1 MVKSGALVMGVV
13 MASVSAATYYVLE
26 MLPPGTIPP
35 PLGRI
40 VVAEAATATP
50 AAPVP
55 VAAAAP
61 VEPTQAAPEPAAAVE
76 PAVTEQDLA
85 EEPPP
90 PAAEPVV
97 DEPDTAPAAAAP
109 APAAVEPPA
118 QKPAPKLAE
127 KPAAE
132 PAPAEAAAPAPAPA
146 PVRKAESEPIKP
158 WWPDPA
164 TLPDTQLKLVSATQV
179 KGQPAI
185 ALLFAT
191 PINLESLKAQ
201 ARVATSAGTMAAG
214 EWEAG
219 KTPRLAV
226 FRSVDPGRYTVI
238 LRPQLADAEGRTLGT
253 LLRGPVEIKGP

>member
-13 MASVSAATYYVLE
+13 MGAVAAATYYGLE

-35 PLGRI
+35 PIGRI
-40 VVAEAATATP
+40 VTEPAAPATEPAPAVAAAP
-50 AAPVP
+50 AAPVET
-55 VAAAAP
+55 AP
-61 VEPTQAAPEPAAAVE
+61 PPATAPEPE
-76 PAVTEQDLA
+76 VTEQDLA

-90 PAAEPVV
+90 PEAVAVKDAPVS
-97 DEPDTAPAAAAP
+97 APAAAAP
-109 APAAVEPPA
+109 APAPT
-118 QKPAPKLAE
+118 PAPGEPVE
-127 KPAAE
+127 KPVPKVADK
-132 PAPAEAAAPAPAPA
+132 PAPAEPDEASAPAPAPT
-146 PVRKAESEPIKP
+146 RKVEAGPIKP

-164 TLPDTQLKLVSATQV
+164 TLPDTQLKLISATQV

-201 ARVATSAGTMAAG
+201 ARVATPVGTMAAG

-219 KTPRLAV
+219 KTPRLAI
-226 FRSVDPGRYTVI
+226 FKSVQPGRYTVI

-253 LLRGPVEIKGP
+253 LLRGPVDVKGP